1 MRLSQKVAFNTLV
14 QIIAKVITVFFGL
27 LTIVILIRYLGKEA
41 YGQYMY
47 VITLVV
53 LFGSIADWGTA
64 TIGVREASKETQKQN
79 RDKVLLNIFLLRIFF
94 ALGAAILMILSAFWL
109 PIKGNQ
115 EWVIRQGVIFGSLI
129 LILFAIRAS
138 LAMIFQTKLQ
148 MQKTAIAEITG
159 SVLVFLI
166 SWLFVFYQL
175 GLIPLILAVFLA
187 NLVSV
192 ILLLILTRQV
202 IKLRLVW
209 QGKLIKK
216 FLGESLPMGA
226 ILMMFTID
234 NKIDT
239 VMLGSLKGSGAVGIY
254 ALSYRIYDVLI
265 LGAAYLMNALLP
277 VLSQYSD
284 LKLWREKIK
293 RIYQKSFDVLLL
305 MGIVVLIFVLIFSPL
320 IIKVITQNRFA
331 EFFDAVM
338 VLRLLSLAIFFS
350 YFNHL
355 TGYTVVALGRQR
367 LYFFVAFFALAFNI
381 ITNFLVIPRF
391 SYFGAAVTTIL
402 TEGLV
407 LLITTFFVFRLIGF
421 VPSLTNVFKTVKQLI
436 SKKGRIF

>member
-1 MRLSQKVAFNTLV
+1 MRLSQKVAFNTLA
-14 QIIAKVITVFFGL
+14 QIVAKIITVFFGL
-27 LTIVILIRYLGKEA
+27 LTMVILTRYLGREV

-64 TIGVREASKETQKQN
+64 TIGVREAAKQKQKEDQN
-79 RDKVLLNIFLLRIFF
+79 KILVNVFLLRIFLS
-94 ALGAAILMILSAFWL
+94 LGAAILMILAAFLL

-115 EWVIRQGVIFGSLI
+115 EWLIRQGVVLGSLI
-129 LILFAIRAS
+129 LFLFAIKAS
-138 LAMIFQTKLQ
+138 LGMIFQTKLQ
-148 MQKTAIAEITG
+148 MQKTAIGEIVG
-159 SVLVFLI
+159 SILVFLI
-166 SWLFVFYQL
+166 TWLFIFYQFN
-175 GLIPLILAVFLA
+175 LIPLISAVFLA

-192 ILLLILTRQV
+192 ALLLILVKQV

-209 QGKLIKK
+209 DRAVIKK
-216 FLGESLPMGA
+216 VLGESFPMGA
-226 ILMMFTID
+226 ILMMLTID

-277 VLSQYSD
+277 VLSQYAD
-284 LKLWREKIK
+284 LDRWREKIK

-305 MGIVVLIFVLIFSPL
+305 MGVIVLVGVLIGAPL
-320 IIKVITQNRFA
+320 IIKIITQNRFG
-331 EFFDAVM
+331 EFFDAVG

-367 LYFFVAFFALAFNI
+367 LYFFVAFLALAFNI
-381 ITNFLVIPRF
+381 VVNFLVIPRF

-407 LLITTFFVFRLIGF
+407 LIITTFFIFRLVGIF
-421 VPSLTNVFKTVKQLI
+421 PSLTSVFKTTKKLI
-436 SKKGRIF
+436 LKKGRIF